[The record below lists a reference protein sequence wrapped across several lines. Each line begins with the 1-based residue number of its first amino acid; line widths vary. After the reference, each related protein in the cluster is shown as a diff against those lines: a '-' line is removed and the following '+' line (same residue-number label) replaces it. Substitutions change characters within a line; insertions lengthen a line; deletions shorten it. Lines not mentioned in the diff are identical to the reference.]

1 MLVVNYI
8 FEIRMMLC
16 IVLVLFFGTYFLN
29 HQVKTKL
36 NITSVESDELE
47 LRPRKLGWAIRLIVV
62 LFMIGLNVAMFQS
75 FERIDSGTIFFFLIA
90 TILALVLVGYETRNV
105 WQRRLTLNTKHNT
118 VAHTNRNGTTIIT
131 IDDIDEVRVT
141 MFDVFIKFKKHEL
154 YHFSRNFKDI
164 SYIMHYLREN
174 ENVQLK

>member
-1 MLVVNYI
+1 MDYI
-8 FEIRMMLC
+8 FEIRMMLFM
-16 IVLVLFFGTYFLN
+16 VLVLFFGTYFLN

-36 NITSVESDELE
+36 NITSVETDEYE
-47 LRPRKLGWAIRLIVV
+47 LRPRKLGWAIRLIFV
-62 LFMIGLNVAMFQS
+62 LFMVGLNVVMFQS

-105 WQRRLTLNTKHNT
+105 WQRRLKLNTKHNT
-118 VAHTNRNGTTIIT
+118 IAHTHRNRTTVIP
-131 IDDIDEVRVT
+131 IDDIDEVKVT

-164 SYIMHYLREN
+164 SYIMHYLRER
-174 ENVQLK
+174 ENIQLK

>member
-1 MLVVNYI
+1 MDYI
-8 FEIRMMLC
+8 FEIRMLLFV
-16 IVLVLFFGTYFLN
+16 VLVLFFGTYLLN

-36 NITSVESDELE
+36 NITSVETDELE
-47 LRPRKLGWAIRLIVV
+47 LRPRKLGWAIRLVFV
-62 LFMIGLNVAMFQS
+62 LFMIGLNVVMFQS

-105 WQRRLTLNTKHNT
+105 WQRRLKLNTKNHT
-118 VAHTNRNGTTIIT
+118 IAHTNRNGTTIIP
-131 IDDIDEVRVT
+131 IDDIDEVKVT

-164 SYIMHYLREN
+164 SYILHYLREK